1 MKLSKRERIGVA
13 GAILA
18 VSSLLV
24 AMTLRAAGKAPAS
37 VPVNLAGASIVDLSH
52 PFDERTVYWPNARS
66 GFVLHRESFG
76 RAPGGYFYASNDFC
90 APEHGGTHI
99 DAPLHFA
106 EGKWS
111 VDQVPLRQLIA
122 PGVVLDVTARAAVD
136 RDYRLTLDDVRAW
149 EKRHG
154 PVPSGAIVILRTGWA
169 SRWPDR
175 KAYLGD
181 DVPGRV
187 TSLHFPSYGR
197 EAADYLVAQRRVGA
211 IGVDTASIDY
221 GPSTDFI
228 VHRTVLGRNVPGL
241 ENLAD
246 VAGLPETGFWVLAL
260 PMKIAGGSGAPA
272 RVAAV
277 LSR

>member
-1 MKLSKRERIGVA
+1 MRTAKGFRA
-13 GAILA
+13 GAWAAMLA
-18 VSSLLV
+18 LALTLV
-24 AMTLRAAGKAPAS
+24 GISLRAAGSAPAG

-52 PFDERTVYWPNARS
+52 PFDEKTIYWPNAPS
-66 GFVLHRESFG
+66 GFALHREFFG
-76 RAPGGYFYASNDFC
+76 RTPGGYFYASNDFC
-90 APEHGGTHI
+90 SPEHGGTHI
-99 DAPLHFA
+99 DAPLHFS

-111 VDQVPLRQLIA
+111 VDQIPLRQLVA
-122 PGVVLDVTARAAVD
+122 PGIVLDITAKAAAD
-136 RDYRLTLDDVRAW
+136 RDYRLAPGDVAAW

-154 PVPSGAIVILRTGWA
+154 PVPPGSIVILRTGWA

-181 DVPGRV
+181 DTPGRV
-187 TSLHFPSYGR
+187 TNLHFPSYGR
-197 EAADYLVAQRRVGA
+197 EAAEFLAAQRRVGA

-228 VHRTVLGRNVPGL
+228 VHRTVLGRNIPGL
-241 ENLAD
+241 ENLAN
-246 VAGLPETGFWVLAL
+246 VADLPETGFWIVAL